1 MTTETLAR
9 PIAQSTSSPVLD
21 RIFAAATLPAAANDS
36 SSARPSLLARRRER
50 ARRRDAR

>member
-1 MTTETLAR
+1 MTTQILAR
-9 PIAQSTSSPVLD
+9 PVAQPASSPVLE

-36 SSARPSLLARRRER
+36 ASARPSLLARRRER

>member
-1 MTTETLAR
+1 MTTQILAR
-9 PIAQSTSSPVLD
+9 PITQPASSPVLD

-36 SSARPSLLARRRER
+36 ACAKASLLVRRRER